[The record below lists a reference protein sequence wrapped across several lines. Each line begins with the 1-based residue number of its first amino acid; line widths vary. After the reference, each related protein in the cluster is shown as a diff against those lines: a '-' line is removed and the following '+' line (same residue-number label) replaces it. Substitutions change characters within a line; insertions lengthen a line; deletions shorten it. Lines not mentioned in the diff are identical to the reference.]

1 MSSGSY
7 RQENGDRRMEFG
19 FLSVRRRIQLLL
31 FILLTPFFCRSASSA
46 DQRPNVLFIAVDDL
60 RTSLGC
66 YGDTLVQSPQIDR
79 FAATAR
85 RFDHAYTQQAVC
97 GPSRT
102 SLLTGR
108 LPDNTR
114 VWHNR
119 NLFRDTQPDLVTL
132 PQLFKNHG
140 YDTVSLGKVFSGDER
155 ELDPASW
162 SEPEILK
169 QKGWKNSALGDSGG
183 EGKGPAWEAADVP
196 DEGYP
201 DGKLAQLAIEK
212 LTALRSGDKPFFL
225 AVGFF
230 KPHLPFNAPKRYW
243 DLYDPAAFELNDDGQ
258 RVKGISGHAHHS
270 HRELGGY
277 RDLPKDEHLD
287 ATTTRTLRH
296 GYHACVSYIDAQIGK
311 LLTTLDQPGLAQNT
325 IVVLWGDHGF
335 ALGEKDR
342 WGKGTN
348 FERDTRVPLLIRTP
362 DLGSPGAAAAG
373 LVELVD
379 VFPTLAE
386 LASLPAPQGLDG
398 RSLVPMLANP
408 QAPGREAVLSQF
420 ARPFSAST
428 PEFMGYSL
436 RTATHRYTRWITWP
450 ARQLVAE
457 ELYDY
462 TTGPGTR
469 REGAFWIEEENI
481 APHPAQ
487 ADTRQALSETLD
499 HMLVERITVKSSD
512 SSAPQR
518 KRKKKQP

>member
-1 MSSGSY
+1 MK
-7 RQENGDRRMEFG
+7 R
-19 FLSVRRRIQLLL
+19 
-31 FILLTPFFCRSASSA
+31 LLTDRKMADKKKLNQRPFFCLPSFCLILLPPFFCLPAVA
-46 DQRPNVLFIAVDDL
+46 AQQRPNVLFIAVDDL

-66 YGDTLVQSPQIDR
+66 YGDTLVKSPNIDR
-79 FAATAR
+79 FAASAR

-119 NLFRDTQPDLVTL
+119 NLFRDTQPDIVTL
-132 PQLFKNHG
+132 PQHFKNHG
-140 YDTVSLGKVFSGDER
+140 YHTVSLGKVFSGDER

-196 DEGYP
+196 DEGYQ
-201 DGKLAQLAIEK
+201 DGKLARLAIEK
-212 LTALRSGDKPFFL
+212 LTGLQSGGKPFFL

-243 DLYDPAAFELNDDGQ
+243 DLYDPATFDLKDDGQ
-258 RVKGISGHAHHS
+258 RVKGISDHAHHS

-277 RDLPKDEHLD
+277 RDMPKDEHLD
-287 ATTTRTLRH
+287 AATTRTLRH
-296 GYHACVSYIDAQIGK
+296 GYHACVSYTDAQIGT
-311 LLTTLDQPGLAQNT
+311 LLAALDQLGLAKNT
-325 IVVLWGDHGF
+325 IVVLWGDHGWS
-335 ALGEKDR
+335 LGEKDR
-342 WGKGTN
+342 WCKGTN

-362 DLGSPGAAAAG
+362 GLQAPGAAASG

-408 QAPGREAVLSQF
+408 QSPSREAVLSQF
-420 ARPFSAST
+420 ARPFSANT

-462 TTGPGTR
+462 TTGPSTR

-481 APHPAQ
+481 AAHSTQ
-487 ADTRQALSETLD
+487 SDTRQTLSQKLD
-499 HMLVERITVKSSD
+499 QMLVERITMKPEAGP
-512 SSAPQR
+512 APKK